1 MQAILALPAPN
12 VIRRLTAVLFTGQSI
27 ASLGMTAAVTVGS
40 IAATHLT
47 GTTDFA
53 GVPTTAYVLGTAVGA
68 FPAGR
73 LMDRYGRRAGLCIGF
88 LVGVLGA
95 GLGAFALIAFVPFA
109 LFLAHA
115 LMGMSRGA
123 LDQGR
128 FAAADM
134 VTQEKR
140 ARAVSWVVLGG
151 AAGGI
156 VGPLAVGPSSHFAT
170 QLGYDS
176 LAGPYLLGAA
186 IFVLGSLMIFSLL
199 RPDPRDIGRVLALT
213 AQEDVAQEL
222 PTRNFFQA
230 LRARN
235 VQTAVAAM
243 VLGQVVM
250 TTVMVMT
257 PLQMTEHLHHTLD
270 EVSIVIAA
278 HVTGMYLTSFV
289 TGRIADR
296 MGHAK
301 TILLGAG
308 LLIMACLLAPFA
320 AETWRLAVALFILG
334 AGWNFCYVAGS
345 SLLTDSIQVNE
356 RGHIQGSND
365 LLVGLVAA
373 SGSLFGGIFF
383 ERIGYV
389 GIAVG
394 GIALALTL
402 FGYVL
407 RRVRAPILPAA

>member
-1 MQAILALPAPN
+1 MQAALLLTTPN
-12 VIRRLTAVLFTGQSI
+12 LIRRLTATLFAGQSM
-27 ASLGMTAAVTVGS
+27 ASLGMTAAITVGS
-40 IAATHLT
+40 IAATQLMGST
-47 GTTDFA
+47 EFA
-53 GVPTTAYVLGTAVGA
+53 GLPTTVYVLGGALGA
-68 FPAGR
+68 FPAGK
-73 LMDRYGRRAGLCIGF
+73 LMDRYGRRAGLTLGF
-88 LVGVLGA
+88 LVGVIGA
-95 GLGAFALIAFVPFA
+95 SLGAFALIAFVPVG

-128 FAAADM
+128 FAAGDM
-134 VTQEKR
+134 VTQEHR

-156 VGPLAVGPSSHFAT
+156 LGPLAVGPAGRFAE
-170 QLGYDS
+170 QLGHDP
-176 LAGPYLLGAA
+176 LAGPYLIAA
-186 IFVLGSLMIFSLL
+186 VIFALGSLLIFSLL
-199 RPDPRDIGRVLALT
+199 RPDPRDIGRALATTSL
-213 AQEDVAQEL
+213 EHVEQEL
-222 PTRNFFQA
+222 PARNFLQA
-230 LRARN
+230 LQERN

-270 EVSIVIAA
+270 DVSIVIAA

-296 MGHAK
+296 AGHAK
-301 TILLGAG
+301 TILFGSA
-308 LLIMACLLAPFA
+308 LLIVACLLAPFTN
-320 AETWRLAVALFILG
+320 ETLRLVFTLFILG

-345 SLLTDSIQVNE
+345 SLLTDSIRINE

-373 SGSLFGGIFF
+373 TGSLFGGLYF
-383 ERIGYV
+383 ERIGYT
-389 GIAVG
+389 GIAVA
-394 GIALALTL
+394 GIALALIL

-407 RRVRAPILPAA
+407 LRVRARPATAA